1 MIKTNYQ
8 KPELRDANDNII
20 QNGSFGKNTALANA
34 TNDGWI
40 DYTMNNM
47 EALHDDMTDVNAA
60 TTPAESSAN
69 STRNL
74 WFSNASHGA
83 KLMYSGDLT
92 YNPAR
97 KRLNCPTIVGAG
109 DTAVNLCVD
118 GGSLLSS
125 SAQTGRLIITLPFV
139 LGSTSGFRM
148 MRFVLHVF
156 NWQTREYTTWVIGG
170 GNRINSLAWSYS
182 GAYAIDGNASV
193 RVDLPVAFGNNGT
206 NPYIAIGNADTSWAN
221 TKAMISNFVGANV
234 DAPLSMTISD
244 AELQN
249 VDRVVRYNSV
259 TEPAGT
265 EDAHNVPYKH
275 RNLGSA
281 ITASQ
286 LTEIRNGTFQGIN
299 VGDYWSINNNNWIV
313 ADIDYFRHSAS
324 PQFAAHHVVIVP
336 QYTLYKAQM
345 NSSIVDNLC
354 YVNSELFTD
363 LETTALPIIEA
374 AFGAENILAHPI
386 YMPSACVD
394 GENTEQT
401 QYRLKVNL
409 MNEYMVFGNKRGK
422 TSKFDGNAVMQFSLF
437 RYAKKFIKSFYNGN
451 GSQYWLSDKYDATQ
465 FVAILGTSRTIFSTN
480 PTNTGTYVRPYFC
493 IG

>member
-1 MIKTNYQ
+1 MIKTTYQ

-47 EALHDDMTDVNAA
+47 EALHDDMTDVNAV

-69 STRNL
+69 NARNL
-74 WFSNASHGA
+74 WFSNVSHGA
-83 KLMYSGDLT
+83 KLVYSDDLV
-92 YNPAR
+92 YNPAK
-97 KRLNCPTIVGAG
+97 KRLNCKTIAG
-109 DTAVNLCVD
+109 TGETTVNLCVD

-139 LGSTSGFRM
+139 LGSGSGYRM
-148 MRFVLHVF
+148 IRFVLHVLD
-156 NWQTREYTTWVIGG
+156 WSTREYTTWVIGG
-170 GNRINSLAWSYS
+170 GNRINTLAWSYS
-182 GAYAIDGNASV
+182 NAYAIDGNASE
-193 RVDLPVAFGNNGT
+193 RVDLPVIFGNNGT
-206 NPYIAIGNADTSWAN
+206 NPYIAIGNADTSWAY
-221 TKAMISNFVGANV
+221 TKAMISNFIGSAVE
-234 DAPLSMTISD
+234 APLSMTISD

-249 VDRVVRYNSV
+249 VDNVVRYNSV
-259 TEPAGT
+259 TEPANNFMV
-265 EDAHNVPYKH
+265 HNVPYKN

-281 ITASQ
+281 ITEAQ
-286 LTEIRNGTFQGIN
+286 LDEIRNGRFHGIN
-299 VGDYWSINNNNWIV
+299 VGDYWLINNNYWRV
-313 ADIDYFRHSAS
+313 ADIDYFYHSGS
-324 PQFAAHHVVIVP
+324 PQFSSHHVVIVP
-336 QYTLYKAQM
+336 QYVLYKAQM
-345 NSSIVDNLC
+345 NSSVVDNLC

-374 AFGAENILAHPI
+374 AFGAENILEHPI

-401 QYRLKVNL
+401 SYRLKVNL

-422 TSKFDGNAVMQFSLF
+422 TTKFDGNAVMQFSLF
-437 RYAKKFIKSFYNGN
+437 RYAKRFIKSFYNN
-451 GSQYWLSDKYDATQ
+451 SGSQYWLSDKYDAAQ
-465 FVAILGTSRTIFSTN
+465 FVAVSGTSRSIFSTN
-480 PTNTGTYVRPYFC
+480 PTNTITYVRPYFC